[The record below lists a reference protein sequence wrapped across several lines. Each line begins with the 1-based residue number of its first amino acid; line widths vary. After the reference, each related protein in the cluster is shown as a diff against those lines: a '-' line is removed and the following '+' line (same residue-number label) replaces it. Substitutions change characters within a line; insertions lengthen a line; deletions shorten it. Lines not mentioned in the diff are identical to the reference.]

1 MSQVYDDYMLMNI
14 ATLTLKVARVGD
26 DDSASLFELVEGG
39 CHFAIIDGGGWCSR
53 ENDDARPA

>member
-1 MSQVYDDYMLMNI
+1 MLMNI